1 MPEFLR
7 RLFSSDG
14 LLPHGHCYMWQPGLI
29 WLHVISDGLTA
40 LAYTTIPFTLL
51 QFVRRR
57 KDLPF
62 NWMFL
67 CFGVFIVACGATHY
81 MEIWTLWTPT
91 YWLSG
96 VVKAITAAASVPTAI
111 LLVRLLPKAL
121 AIPTPGQLVEAHED
135 LRRAHEALE
144 VRVRERTA
152 ELVEKNEELAREIAE
167 RKRSDARFRRLA
179 ESGVVGVFL
188 SEIGGPVHE
197 ANDAF
202 LAMVGYDRDDLRDGK
217 IRPSEMSPPGWG
229 PTDEAARAQLRSV
242 GIVRPWEKELFRK
255 DGTRVPILIAIA
267 MLDEKNCVA
276 VVVDRSETKRAAES
290 IRQLREERAADARF
304 RALLESAPDA
314 MVIVG
319 GDGKIVLVNERA
331 ETLFGYGRKEL
342 LDQPVERLVP
352 ERFRG
357 THSAHRAQYAS
368 APLARPMGG
377 GRELWGLRKDGSEF
391 PVEISLSPIETDE
404 GALVSSAIRDISERR
419 RVEASLKQ
427 ANRELEAFSYS
438 VAHDLRSPLRAISGF
453 AQVLLD
459 DYNDRL
465 DEEGQKWLCSILG
478 NAQRMAALID
488 ALLLLSR
495 LSRTELKIERV
506 DLGALARGAL
516 SRLAE
521 VDPERAVELVVQA
534 PLWADIDP
542 HLARTLTDN
551 LVENAWKFT
560 SKAPQARIEVGAA
573 DTTHGP
579 AFFVRDNGAGF
590 DMAFADKLF
599 NPFQRLHPASEYPG
613 TGVGLATVHRVV
625 ERHGGKIWAEGA
637 TGQGATFYF
646 TLSGA
651 KPVTPSLVPA
661 SLPS

>member
-1 MPEFLR
+1 
-7 RLFSSDG
+7 
-14 LLPHGHCYMWQPGLI
+14 MWQPGLI

-51 QFVRRR
+51 HFVRKR
-57 KDLPF
+57 KDVPF
-62 NWMFL
+62 DWMFL

-96 VVKAITAAASVPTAI
+96 VLKAITAAASVPTAI
-111 LLVRLLPKAL
+111 LLVRLLPKAIAL
-121 AIPTPGQLVEAHED
+121 PTPRQLLEAHEE

-144 VRVRERTA
+144 TRVRERTA

-167 RKRSDARFRRLA
+167 RKRSEARFHRLA
-179 ESGVVGVFL
+179 ESGVVGIFL
-188 SEIGGPVHE
+188 SQIGGPIQE

-202 LAMVGYDRDDLRDGK
+202 LGIVGYSRDDLRAGAL
-217 IRPSEMSPPGWG
+217 RPVDMTPSGWG
-229 PTDEAARAQLRSV
+229 AADEAARAQLRTV
-242 GIVRPWEKELFRK
+242 GIARPWEKEMIRK
-255 DGTRVPILIAIA
+255 DGTRVPILMAVA
-267 MLDEKNCVA
+267 MVDEADCIC
-276 VVVDRSETKRAAES
+276 VVVDRTETKRAAES
-290 IRQLREERAADARF
+290 IRELREGRATDARF

-319 GDGKIVLVNERA
+319 ERGKIVLVNEQA
-331 ETLFGYGRKEL
+331 ETLFGYSRREL
-342 LDQPVERLVP
+342 IDQPVEMLVP
-352 ERFRG
+352 ERLRAGHAGF
-357 THSAHRAQYAS
+357 RAQYS
-368 APLARPMGG
+368 GAPMARPMGR
-377 GRELWGLRKDGSEF
+377 GRELWGVRKDGAEF

-404 GALVSSAIRDISERR
+404 GTLVSSAIRDITARTN
-419 RVEASLKQ
+419 VEASLKR

-459 DYNDRL
+459 DYGGGL
-465 DEEGQKWLCSILG
+465 DAEGQKLFHSILG

-488 ALLLLSR
+488 ALLLLAR

-506 DLGALARGAL
+506 DLGALARGTL
-516 SRLAE
+516 LQLAE
-521 VDPERAVELVVQA
+521 ADPAREVDLVVQS

-551 LVENAWKFT
+551 LLENAWKFT
-560 SKAPQARIEVGAA
+560 SRVSDARIEVGAA
-573 DTTHGP
+573 DTTNGP
-579 AFFVRDNGAGF
+579 AYYIRDNGVGF
-590 DMAFADKLF
+590 DMAFAHKLF
-599 NPFQRLHPASEYPG
+599 NPFQRLHAATDFPG
-613 TGVGLATVHRVV
+613 TGVGLATVQRVV
-625 ERHGGKIWAEGA
+625 ERHGGKIWAESV

-651 KPVTPSLVPA
+651 KPLTPSLRPTLQ
-661 SLPS
+661 SS

>member
-1 MPEFLR
+1 
-7 RLFSSDG
+7 
-14 LLPHGHCYMWQPGLI
+14 MWQPGLI